1 MLFIL
6 ELVWL
11 VIGSVWVTNEYKDCD
26 WIVVTT
32 VRVLVGLAW
41 VGVMVFFFMFGE
53 FNVEDFLD
61 PFIVINDHRDGFFTC
76 FCNKKRQWEHWLE
89 LCPPVRG
96 SITPRK

>member
-41 VGVMVFFFMFGE
+41 VGVMVFIFMFGE
-53 FNVEDFLD
+53 FYIEDFLD
-61 PFIVINDHRDGFFTC
+61 PLLSRMIIVMDFLHAFAI
-76 FCNKKRQWEHWLE
+76 KKDN
-89 LCPPVRG
+89 G
-96 SITPRK
+96 STG

>member
-41 VGVMVFFFMFGE
+41 VGVVVFIFMFGK
-53 FNVEDFLD
+53 FYL
-61 PFIVINDHRDGFFTC
+61 R
-76 FCNKKRQWEHWLE
+76 
-89 LCPPVRG
+89 
-96 SITPRK
+96 